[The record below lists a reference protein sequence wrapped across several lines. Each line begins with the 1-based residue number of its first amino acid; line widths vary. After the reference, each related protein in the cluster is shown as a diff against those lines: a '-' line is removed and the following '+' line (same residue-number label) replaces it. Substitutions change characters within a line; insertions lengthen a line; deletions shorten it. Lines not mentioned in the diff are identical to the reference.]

1 MVPIKSLV
9 TVSYFNTI
17 HEMWEPSSHRDTG
30 LLVLVYKCLHGL
42 APSHLADEL
51 RPPAV
56 WGVCVP
62 LRLTNCLFP
71 VPDSQP
77 TATELFQLPLY
88 RSISHLLRQ
97 FLSSAVA
104 WRHTSSNSVTRNY
117 CCRAREVTLSFMDTL
132 ITLTY
137 LLVHKALDSRPI
149 FMALASNVQALEAR
163 AAVALTIFWPQTH
176 PQT

>member
-1 MVPIKSLV
+1 MLFYGLKRGRKTGISIPVLSSIGVNRSSWPG
-9 TVSYFNTI
+9 TVIPRWRTSSSSRAWVSKASVFRFVSRTVCSPYPTLNLRR
-17 HEMWEPSSHRDTG
+17 PSFSSCR
-30 LLVLVYKCLHGL
+30 
-42 APSHLADEL
+42 S
-51 RPPAV
+51 
-56 WGVCVP
+56 
-62 LRLTNCLFP
+62 
-71 VPDSQP
+71 
-77 TATELFQLPLY
+77 TAAY
-88 RSISHLLRQ
+88 HVHLLRQ

-163 AAVALTIFWPQTH
+163 AAVALTIFWSQTH